1 MKFCM
6 STRILFSVEKSPVG
20 QFTYS
25 HWNCLLPSHSKGISL
40 PPFSS
45 VPLCGLSALLRVE
58 PWRAGR
64 QHSGHRVVNNILRGK
79 VKLSYVNLILGVLL
93 LLSLMLSLSGDLT
106 NSL

>member
-1 MKFCM
+1 M

-20 QFTYS
+20 QFTFS
-25 HWNCLLPSHSKGISL
+25 HWNCLLPSHSLFL
-40 PPFSS
+40 PPSSS
-45 VPLCGLSALLRVE
+45 VPLCGLSALLRME
-58 PWRAGR
+58 PLRAGS

>member
-6 STRILFSVEKSPVG
+6 STRILLSVEKSPVG
-20 QFTYS
+20 QFTFS
-25 HWNCLLPSHSKGISL
+25 HCNCLLPSHAKGIFV
-40 PPFSS
+40 PPSS
-45 VPLCGLSALLRVE
+45 SGPLCGLSALLRME
-58 PWRAGR
+58 PLRAGS
-64 QHSGHRVVNNILRGK
+64 QHSGHRVVNNILMGK